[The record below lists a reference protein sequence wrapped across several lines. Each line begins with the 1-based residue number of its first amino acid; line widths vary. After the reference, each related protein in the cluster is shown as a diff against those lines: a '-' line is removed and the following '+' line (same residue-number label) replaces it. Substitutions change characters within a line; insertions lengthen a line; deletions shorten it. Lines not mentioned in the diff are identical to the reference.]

1 MLELVIFDMDGLMFA
16 TEQVNCRAF
25 MEVVTEEGYH
35 PTFEQFTSFL
45 GMNARDIQKKYY
57 DYYGEDT
64 DAEGIYKKGRQP
76 GKTDYQRRRSSRKK
90 WIERAA
96 ERC

>member
-25 MEVVTEEGYH
+25 MEVVKEEGYH

-64 DAEGIYKKGRQP
+64 DAEGIYKRSAAGQNRLSKKKEFQK
-76 GKTDYQRRRSSRKK
+76 KTD
-90 WIERAA
+90 
-96 ERC
+96 

>member
-25 MEVVTEEGYH
+25 MEVVKEEGYH
-35 PTFEQFTSFL
+35 PTFEQCTSFL

-64 DAEGIYKKGRQP
+64 DAEGIYKKVAAGQNRLSKKKEFQK
-76 GKTDYQRRRSSRKK
+76 KTD
-90 WIERAA
+90 
-96 ERC
+96 

>member
-25 MEVVTEEGYH
+25 MEVVKEEGYH

-57 DYYGEDT
+57 DYYGEIQMRK
-64 DAEGIYKKGRQP
+64 AFIKGRQP
-76 GKTDYQRRRSSRKK
+76 GQNRLSKKKEFRKK
-90 WIERAA
+90 RIERAT

>member
-25 MEVVTEEGYH
+25 MEVVKEEGYH

-45 GMNARDIQKKYY
+45 GMNARDIMIITVKIQMRKAFIKRSAAGQNRLSKKKEFQKK
-57 DYYGEDT
+57 T
-64 DAEGIYKKGRQP
+64 D
-76 GKTDYQRRRSSRKK
+76 
-90 WIERAA
+90 
-96 ERC
+96 

>member
-1 MLELVIFDMDGLMFA
+1 MIKAIIFDMDGLMFA

-25 MEVVTEEGYH
+25 MEVVKEEGYH

-64 DAEGIYKKGRQP
+64 DAERIY
-76 GKTDYQRRRSSRKK
+76 
-90 WIERAA
+90 
-96 ERC
+96 

>member
-25 MEVVTEEGYH
+25 MEVVKEEGYH

-45 GMNARDIQKKYY
+45 GMNVDFPFNTSTIGFYGVIIFSILVTVVITFILRKRDLL
-57 DYYGEDT
+57 
-64 DAEGIYKKGRQP
+64 
-76 GKTDYQRRRSSRKK
+76 
-90 WIERAA
+90 
-96 ERC
+96 

>member
-25 MEVVTEEGYH
+25 MEVVKEEGYH

-57 DYYGEDT
+57 DYYGEDK
-64 DAEGIYKKGRQP
+64 AFIKRSAAGQNRLSKKKEFQK
-76 GKTDYQRRRSSRKK
+76 KTD
-90 WIERAA
+90 
-96 ERC
+96 

>member
-25 MEVVTEEGYH
+25 MEVVKEEGYH

-45 GMNARDIQKKYY
+45 GMNAIFRKNIMIITVKIQMRKAFIKRSAAGQNRLSKKKEFQKK
-57 DYYGEDT
+57 T
-64 DAEGIYKKGRQP
+64 D
-76 GKTDYQRRRSSRKK
+76 
-90 WIERAA
+90 
-96 ERC
+96 